1 MVSKT
6 SLKTDSKRK
15 LVESAYIQ
23 HLCSK
28 NDVEMIY
35 FDEFSLSAR
44 HTSLYGWTKT
54 GSKGYVAQNTESFWM
69 GFIVGFSR
77 SYLYGIMG
85 TKSSVDSTVTI

>member
-28 NDVEMIY
+28 NDIEMIY

-44 HTSLYGWTKT
+44 HTNLYGWTKT
-54 GSKGYVAQNTESFWM
+54 GSKGYVAQNTESF
-69 GFIVGFSR
+69 
-77 SYLYGIMG
+77 
-85 TKSSVDSTVTI
+85 